1 MTKKIFKSTMLV
13 CVLVLSVGLAA
24 VMGILY
30 SNFDGQMK
38 KELSKEA
45 AYLSYGVEQQGTDYR
60 TNVKDKISRIT

>member
-1 MTKKIFKSTMLV
+1 MLV

-45 AYLSYGVEQQGTDYR
+45 AYLSYGVEQQGTDCLLY
-60 TNVKDKISRIT
+60 TSRCV

>member
-1 MTKKIFKSTMLV
+1 MTKKICKSTMLV

-45 AYLSYGVEQQGTDYR
+45 AYLSYGVEQQGTDYLK
-60 TNVKDKISRIT
+60 NVKDKS